1 MHTQENKAVIGK
13 VAELRIGLGI
23 SFYGNPA
30 TQMLG
35 LDTENNMFLNIGLL
49 CQNI

>member
-13 VAELRIGLGI
+13 AAELRIGLDI
-23 SFYGNPA
+23 SFCGNPA
-30 TQMLG
+30 TQTLELG
-35 LDTENNMFLNIGLL
+35 TENNMFLNIGLL